1 MASSKIA
8 AVLRTQS
15 AYCKEASLLLQVK
28 ELIVW
33 FCHTLSGYGLN
44 VNPIYDVLL
53 EMRNQYNETLSKDW
67 ESVFKKILEED
78 NYTPIHCDDKDVY
91 YRILADFPHADE
103 KLREGFS
110 RVLPFSE
117 CAVKLYKEFKT
128 FISACLRFNEHLN
141 VSQTE
146 IGDSVRKSTN
156 LLLTRTL
163 NGKYLS
169 HSNKG
174 LEMGPQSTVGK
185 LGYC

>member
-1 MASSKIA
+1 GERETFEAYYRKQRRKQARLALQPNHGTM
-8 AVLRTQS
+8 VRTRTIFGMLS
-15 AYCKEASLLLQVK
+15 IFIRPTVSISIVIRPTAYCKEASLLLQVK

-103 KLREGFS
+103 KLRE
-110 RVLPFSE
+110 
-117 CAVKLYKEFKT
+117 
-128 FISACLRFNEHLN
+128 
-141 VSQTE
+141 
-146 IGDSVRKSTN
+146 
-156 LLLTRTL
+156 
-163 NGKYLS
+163 
-169 HSNKG
+169 
-174 LEMGPQSTVGK
+174 
-185 LGYC
+185 